1 MKGGLQEKIFLVAKM
16 GWLPILFY
24 FTFFWILNFP
34 LMGLFSTHLFAD
46 QGDGLQNLWNLWWVH
61 KAITQL
67 HQSPWHTI
75 YLRYPSD
82 MTLLGHTLNPFN
94 SFIALGLLKFFTL
107 TEAYN
112 FIVIFSFVTG
122 GWTAFLLA
130 YYFTRS
136 YGGSLLAGYIFT
148 FSNYHF
154 AHAQGHLNLES
165 LEWLP
170 LFVLCWY
177 KLVTKPSVKMAIAS
191 AFVLFAV
198 ILCDYYYFFYS
209 VLIGVL
215 ILIWYALDK
224 KDFFFFLNRKYLVS
238 LMTFL
243 WVSLLTIG
251 PLVISLLLVNRK
263 DPFIGAHR
271 PEEYS
276 LDLLAPFIPG
286 GHWRFAHLTRFYW
299 SKLPGNIDESSVHIG
314 ISVFSLLIWVWVQRH
329 KFPIRELSLWYFI
342 LVFFTILSLG
352 PVLQV
357 WGKEIS
363 FIKLPYLLLEK
374 IFPPLKLSG
383 APVRMMVVTLL
394 SAAVICAA
402 GFKALF
408 QGFERKSGWVGFF
421 LLILLF
427 LEYLPKPIPAS
438 KLSVPDYVKV
448 LRDLLNTYSLIDTTA
463 SPTLA
468 LYYQTIH
475 EKPMAF
481 GYASRI
487 PTSVNHRDQRLLQ
500 LLNHQQYSLL
510 YCEANI
516 KYLII
521 DPTKEIQG
529 GHLLYRDEKVK
540 LYDLENTCR

>member
-1 MKGGLQEKIFLVAKM
+1 MMKGGLQEKIFLVAKM

-94 SFIALGLLKFFTL
+94 GFMALGLLQFFTL

-112 FIVIFSFVTG
+112 FIVIFSFVIG

-165 LEWLP
+165 LEWIP

-177 KLVTKPSVKMAIAS
+177 RWITKPGVAMALAS

-209 VLIGVL
+209 VLIGFL
-215 ILIWYALDK
+215 ILIWYAFQ
-224 KDFFFFLNRKYLVS
+224 KDLFFFLRREYLSS
-238 LMTFL
+238 LIIFL
-243 WVSLLTIG
+243 TAALLTTG
-251 PLVISLLLVNRK
+251 PLVISLLRVNRK
-263 DPFIGAHR
+263 DPFIGAHQ
-271 PEEYS
+271 PQEYS

-299 SKLPGNIDESSVHIG
+299 FKLPGNIDESSVHIG
-314 ISVFSLLIWVWVQRH
+314 VSVFCLLMLIGIRRH
-329 KFPIRELSLWYFI
+329 KVPLRDLGLWYFI
-342 LVFFTILSLG
+342 LVFFTVLSLG

-357 WGKEIS
+357 GGTGIP
-363 FIKLPYLLLEK
+363 FIKLPYALLEVV
-374 IFPPLKLSG
+374 FPPIKLSG
-383 APVRMMVVTLL
+383 APVRMMVITIL

-408 QGFERKSGWVGFF
+408 HGFIGKRRWAGLF
-421 LLILLF
+421 LILLF

-448 LRDLLNTYSLIDTTA
+448 LKDLPDTGGIIDTTA
-463 SPTLA
+463 RPTLA

-487 PTSVNHRDQRLLQ
+487 PTSVNNKDQKLLQILNDQR
-500 LLNHQQYSLL
+500 YPLL
-510 YCEANI
+510 YCDYYI
-516 KYLII
+516 KYLIT
-521 DPTKEIQG
+521 DTLTNVPEG
-529 GHLLYRDEKVK
+529 RLLYQDAKVK
-540 LYDLENTCR
+540 LYDLENQCR